1 MCDEDMDVWVRGH
14 HTECDEV
21 EEQGGI
27 DHVE

>member
-21 EEQGGI
+21 EHGGI